1 MAARRLLI
9 IMLVLL
15 GVSTLA
21 AALVGNRSLREE
33 GTGSTIASETEPTV
47 PPDTVPQGSPLEPVT
62 VDVKGRRVT
71 VVRVEVGDQLP
82 LAVRARKADLVEIP
96 ALGLLEPVAPGAPAR
111 FDARAQAPA
120 SYGVRLVNAD
130 RVIARIEISKPKA
143 KKQKKTKKPA
153 G

>member
-1 MAARRLLI
+1 M
-9 IMLVLL
+9 
-15 GVSTLA
+15 
-21 AALVGNRSLREE
+21 
-33 GTGSTIASETEPTV
+33 
-47 PPDTVPQGSPLEPVT
+47 PQGSPLEPVT

-111 FDARAQAPA
+111 FDVLAQAPA